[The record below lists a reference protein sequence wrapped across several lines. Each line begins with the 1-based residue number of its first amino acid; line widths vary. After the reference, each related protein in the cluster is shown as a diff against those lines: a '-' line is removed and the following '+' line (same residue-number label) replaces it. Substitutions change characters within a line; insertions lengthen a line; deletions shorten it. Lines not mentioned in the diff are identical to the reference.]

1 MSKIKD
7 LFKSK
12 KDKHAD
18 NQNNALAKFSH
29 FVMTHKA
36 AILIVFVVLI
46 IAAVIGNT
54 FVKKQ
59 SDVISY
65 LDNDTVTKHGL
76 ATLQSNFN
84 IIGDF
89 SMGISYL
96 TEDQVAEIVDII
108 SDAKDNT
115 DSEYHTNLQYINKI
129 VWIGTFDSL
138 KNNKDRIESSIDHL
152 NNGGVDDIMNTLS
165 NKFVLQTE
173 ITKNDGTKDT
183 VNTYLIS
190 VYFTTAN
197 SADETIAAIDSIEEI
212 ITSKVNE
219 YVSNGTGYADVTEA
233 TEYYT
238 FSGSAQNSR
247 SLLKSSVGDMP
258 KFVVVAVIAVFIIL
272 FFTTQSYIEPLIFLA
287 TLGISILL
295 NMGSNVIAG
304 KDPIGTVS
312 SITASCAT
320 ILQLAVAMDYAIFL
334 MHTYYEELRTTPRPE
349 IALERALPKTI
360 KSIVA
365 SSLTTVGSF
374 IALFF
379 MKFGIGYDLGFVLA
393 KGVLLSLLAV
403 VFLQPIIILYLN
415 KWIAAT
421 NHEVTKSGKHQWKP
435 LTPRLKFISKV
446 ITKKAVAIPII
457 VICIGLMIPGA
468 IFQGKVN
475 LSFIS
480 ITAENENPTVP
491 EAAIE
496 SSSNQLI
503 VMTPYKLNDY
513 DSQYNFVQQ
522 TYLVGYTKAT
532 SFDANATYYTQ
543 NASNYRISK
552 AENVTAE
559 DFSAGTYYIRDN
571 SVNTI
576 SDIFSIT
583 TVFEE
588 DQLKD
593 IDNLDTK
600 TTSSISDKL
609 VYTVIKQTLY
619 KQLYSSF
626 ISDICSTNEAGELV
640 YNTDADEVHYVL
652 YTMTINGG
660 KEDTKSYETVLD
672 IQAIAKNVFSEYSQ
686 STQMTGNVVASYE
699 LSQVTPSDY
708 TLVNVLSVVIIF
720 LVLLFTFKSFILSVI
735 LVLVIETG
743 IWINLSISYF
753 MGTTL
758 HFMAYLIVSAI
769 ALGATVDYAIL
780 LTSKYLEEKESGM
793 SSQASIRNAIYR
805 AAPGVLTSGSIFF
818 VACLAVGLIS
828 TNIIVQQITSLLARN
843 AVFSVVLVF
852 TFLPAVL
859 SIKERIQRA
868 ISIKRGKGD
877 PDEGKQDVSIYSM
890 SSKDLA
896 KMQAA
901 AAVAGENSDVVI
913 DTIVDAQTEDVPDTI
928 VDAKEND
935 ETDTNDSNE

>member
-1 MSKIKD
+1 MSKIKN

-18 NQNNALAKFSH
+18 RQNNALAKFSH
-29 FVMTHKA
+29 FVMTHKTI
-36 AILIVFVVLI
+36 ILIVFVVLI
-46 IAAVIGNT
+46 IAAVIGNS

-65 LDNDTVTKHGL
+65 LDNETVTKQGL
-76 ATLQSNFN
+76 ATLQNNFN

-96 TEDQVAEIVDII
+96 NRDQVNDIVEII
-108 SDAKDNT
+108 SNAKDNE
-115 DSEYHTNLQYINKI
+115 DNEYHKNLQYINKI
-129 VWIGTFDSL
+129 VWIGTFNSL
-138 KNNKDRIESSIDHL
+138 ENHKTTIEGAITNLKD
-152 NNGGVDDIMNTLS
+152 GVDDIMNTLS
-165 NKFVLQTE
+165 NKFILHTE
-173 ITKNDGTKDT
+173 ITKADGTKDT
-183 VNTYLIS
+183 VDTYLIS

-197 SADETIAAIDSIEEI
+197 SADETIAAIDTIEEI

-219 YVSNGTGYADVTEA
+219 YVSAGNGYENVTKA

-258 KFVVVAVIAVFIIL
+258 KFVIVAVIAVFIIL

-349 IALERALPKTI
+349 TALERALPKTI

-393 KGVLLSLLAV
+393 KGVLLSLIAV
-403 VFLQPIIILYLN
+403 VFLQPIIILFLS

-435 LTPRLKFISKV
+435 LTPRLKFVSKV

-457 VICIGLMIPGA
+457 VICLALMIPGA

-513 DSQYNFVQQ
+513 DSQYDFVQQ
-522 TYLVGYTKAT
+522 TYLVGYKKAT
-532 SFDANATYYTQ
+532 AFDSNATYYTQ
-543 NASNYRISK
+543 DSK
-552 AENVTAE
+552 NFRVSKVENVTAD
-559 DFSAGTYYIRDN
+559 DFTAGTYYIRDN

-583 TVFEE
+583 TIFEE

-593 IDNLDTK
+593 IDNLN
-600 TTSSISDKL
+600 SLSGAI
-609 VYTVIKQTLY
+609 IKRTLY

-626 ISDICSTNEAGELV
+626 ISDICKEEVVDGKTSIS
-640 YNTDADEVHYVL
+640 YNTDPNEVHYVL

-672 IQAIAKNVFSEYSQ
+672 IQAIAKNAFSEYSQ

-843 AVFSVVLVF
+843 AIFSVILVF
-852 TFLPAVL
+852 TFLPAIL

-890 SSKDLA
+890 SSKDLV
-896 KMQAA
+896 KMQTATA
-901 AAVAGENSDVVI
+901 TANTEGDIVTDTVVDTPVDSVSDA
-913 DTIVDAQTEDVPDTI
+913 TI
-928 VDAKEND
+928 DAKENE
-935 ETDTNDSNE
+935 ETNTNNKSNE